1 MCRRFHMCW
10 SNSYTD
16 EGTARA
22 VMSAEMRRDHEG
34 YLRIQMRDLE
44 QTIILIPHARR
55 FGGHQWYFMCPA
67 EDRCC
72 SVLWGPPGASLFRCK
87 QAWGK
92 RVAYTSQFLN
102 RDNRAHR
109 GQAKIKSRLQ
119 ADGALEL
126 WELHPKPKVCD
137 GRPTTVTQKSS
148 PSTRRISNM
157 GLTNLALGSPKNN
170 LVPLAKGF
178 RFLPAPVP
186 LPRLALESFPQCGD
200 GIRSLRVFSTET
212 GCPTK

>member
-1 MCRRFHMCW
+1 
-10 SNSYTD
+10 
-16 EGTARA
+16 
-22 VMSAEMRRDHEG
+22 MSAEMRRDHEG

-44 QTIILIPHARR
+44 QTIILIPRARR

-72 SVLWGPPGASLFRCK
+72 SVLWRPPGASLFRCR

-126 WELHPKPKVCD
+126 WELPPKPKGMRWQTYD
-137 GRPTTVTQKSS
+137 RYAKKFDKYEAILEEG
-148 PSTRRISNM
+148 IDE
-157 GLTNLALGSPKNN
+157 L
-170 LVPLAKGF
+170 LAK
-178 RFLPAPVP
+178 LS
-186 LPRLALESFPQCGD
+186 E
-200 GIRSLRVFSTET
+200 E
-212 GCPTK
+212 